1 MRFSLHPSPLPLC
14 QACTVASVA
23 EKESPRL
30 ADSSIRSPWL
40 FTSPAMGISLT
51 ISSINCHFP
60 PIYLFCDIFPCL
72 SRSLP
77 LSLSLA
83 LSLLV
88 WLLFIVIVIVVA
100 CLYISWL
107 CSSNCNN
114 GVKCFTAD
122 KKFNL
127 CENMFWPEPP
137 LGTPSSPAQTARRAD
152 KQIAMRPDY
161 MANICQ
167 LCAGWL
173 GWLATPTVSHAAHS
187 NDGSCYWPSWE
198 VCSNFLFTLALNFP
212 INCLD
217 SLPLCGLSMRWHC
230 WLPVC
235 VCVCVLYCDLFI
247 YLMPCFV

>member
-1 MRFSLHPSPLPLC
+1 MLSLNPRTELLFQKYFFKLNCECVSVFSPSPLPPC

-40 FTSPAMGISLT
+40 STSPAMGISLT
-51 ISSINCHFP
+51 ISSINCRFP
-60 PIYLFCDIFPCL
+60 PIYLFCDIFLC
-72 SRSLP
+72 
-77 LSLSLA
+77 LSLSPSFS

-127 CENMFWPEPP
+127 CENMF
-137 LGTPSSPAQTARRAD
+137 
-152 KQIAMRPDY
+152 
-161 MANICQ
+161 
-167 LCAGWL
+167 
-173 GWLATPTVSHAAHS
+173 
-187 NDGSCYWPSWE
+187 
-198 VCSNFLFTLALNFP
+198 
-212 INCLD
+212 
-217 SLPLCGLSMRWHC
+217 
-230 WLPVC
+230 
-235 VCVCVLYCDLFI
+235 
-247 YLMPCFV
+247 